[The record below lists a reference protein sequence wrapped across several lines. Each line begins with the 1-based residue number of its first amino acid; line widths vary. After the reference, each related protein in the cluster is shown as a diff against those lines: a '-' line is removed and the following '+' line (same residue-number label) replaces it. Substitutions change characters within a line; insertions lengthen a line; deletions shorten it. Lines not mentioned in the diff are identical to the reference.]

1 LLQDGAL
8 TSSASFYT
16 YCVIAAHAQI
26 WMSQVISRTEYLM
39 RTDIS

>member
-8 TSSASFYT
+8 TLSALFYA

-26 WMSQVISRTEYLM
+26 
-39 RTDIS
+39 